1 MSLPRRLGWIP
12 GGILIA
18 LLIWF
23 TFSVWGADRPIGAS
37 TAISY
42 MGGWLFGLQES
53 EYFQKIK
60 GSGAWEVLFLIGVL
74 IGGSFT
80 SLFITK
86 TFKFRVLPPLWR
98 KHKNESVASRLIWS
112 FIGGFLVVFGARLA
126 GGCTSGHF
134 LSGASQTAVSGLIFG
149 GVVIVVLIVTGRLF
163 YKNL

>member
-1 MSLPRRLGWIP
+1 MKLPKRLGWIE

-18 LLIWF
+18 ILIWY
-23 TFSVWGADRPIGAS
+23 TFSIWGADRPIGAS

-42 MGGWLFGLQES
+42 MGAWFFNLKDT
-53 EYFQKIK
+53 EYFQHIK
-60 GSGAWEVLFLIGVL
+60 NSGAWEVVFLIGVL
-74 IGGSFT
+74 IGGAFT

-86 TFKFRVLPPLWR
+86 TFKFRVIPPLWR
-98 KHKNESVASRLIWS
+98 KHKNNSVASRLFWS
-112 FIGGFLVVFGARLA
+112 FIGGFMIVFGARLA

-149 GVVIVVLIVTGRLF
+149 GVAIVVLIVTGRLF